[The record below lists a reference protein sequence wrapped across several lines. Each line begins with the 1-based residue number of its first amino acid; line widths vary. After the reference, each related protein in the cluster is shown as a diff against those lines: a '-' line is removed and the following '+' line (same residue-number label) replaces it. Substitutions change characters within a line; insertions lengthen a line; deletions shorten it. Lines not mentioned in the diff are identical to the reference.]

1 MKNTKNYIQ
10 FLHKVIMKKKNSIII
25 PIIIILLMLIM
36 TIVFSQ
42 INLDNNKINI
52 IFYITIAIQLI
63 FTIFFSSLKSINIF
77 KDLSEDGLG
86 LLTFSKPLSR
96 KNIIFGKIIIN
107 IIIGLYWTM
116 TLTLLNILFVSVLNP
131 IWIIKTLYTTFLTI
145 YLSYILFGNIS
156 LLIAYW
162 FNSKIALTLPVL
174 LFSPLAFGGTLISG
188 NTTSVSDNFAFYLNT
203 EHKRNPSGNLVNAEV
218 FYLNNNSDN
227 FYIVP
232 NGMDNKEFREDQK
245 IFLNEA
251 YKIAKNAPKSWQ
263 IYSLLSTPYQM
274 LDIFNYDN
282 ANIFNLFS
290 GTKVN
295 NLEKYL
301 NYNNN
306 ESFIYNYSLKEN
318 SDLDK
323 YKIQEFNEDGTLK
336 RISDNVYLV
345 PGLLKNKSNIPGLE
359 NRNIIYAREKADSF
373 KFLFPEDQ
381 YVYSSSDNLV
391 GEIKWN
397 YLREL
402 LSDKVFVNYVTEF
415 YNDFINTNNNLFDQ
429 RDIKVTLLSKI
440 EQIIND
446 ESSDLNRLETNST
459 VLNSKS
465 LQTKEIKNITEKKIY
480 LSVAILYYAYFNFMN
495 TKNQIIVDSI
505 LINPVDELEYT
516 PSQLSLQI
524 GDFKYSI
531 GGYSQYTPKQE
542 IGDNNKIIIRYELT
556 KSDNYLFQTSN
567 EVFELS
573 RTNVVVEKKLY
584 WLIWIAIIGVLITIN
599 SVLYYK
605 KDYK

>member
-1 MKNTKNYIQ
+1 
-10 FLHKVIMKKKNSIII
+10 
-25 PIIIILLMLIM
+25 MLII

-77 KDLSEDGLG
+77 KDLSEDGLE

-96 KNIIFGKIIIN
+96 KNIIFGKTIVN
-107 IIIGLYWTM
+107 IIIGLYWTTM
-116 TLTLLNILFVSVLNP
+116 ITLLNILLASVLNHM
-131 IWIIKTLYTTFLTI
+131 WIIKTLYTTFLTI
-145 YLSYILFGNIS
+145 YLSYILFGNVS

-162 FNSKIALTLPVL
+162 FNSKIALTLPVV

-203 EHKRNPSGNLVNAEV
+203 EHKKNPSGNLVNAEI
-218 FYLNNNSDN
+218 FYLNNYSDN

-232 NGMDNKEFREDQK
+232 NGMNNKEFRNDQK
-245 IFLNEA
+245 VFLNEA

-263 IYSLLSTPYQM
+263 IYSLLATPYQM
-274 LDIFNYDN
+274 LDTFNYDDVN
-282 ANIFNLFS
+282 VFNLFS
-290 GTKVN
+290 GTKIN
-295 NLEKYL
+295 NLEKYF

-306 ESFIYNYSLKEN
+306 ESFIYNYSLKQN
-318 SDLDK
+318 SDLEK
-323 YKIQEFNEDGTLK
+323 YKVEEFNEDGTLK
-336 RISDNVYLV
+336 GVSNSVYLV
-345 PGLLKNKSNIPGLE
+345 PGLLKNQSNIPGLE

-381 YVYSSSDNLV
+381 YVYSSADNLV
-391 GEIKWN
+391 GEIQWN

-402 LSDKVFVNYVTEF
+402 LSDKVFIDYVTKF
-415 YNDFINTNNNLFDQ
+415 YDEFINTNSNLVDQ

-446 ESSDLNRLETNST
+446 ELSDLNRLETNSI
-459 VLNSKS
+459 VLNPKS

-480 LSVAILYYAYFNFMN
+480 LGIAILYYAYFNFMN
-495 TKNQIIVDSI
+495 TENQQIVDSI

-516 PSQLSLQI
+516 PTQLTLQV
-524 GDFKYSI
+524 GDFKYNI

-573 RTNVVVEKKLY
+573 RTNKVVDKNIY
-584 WLIWIAIIGVLITIN
+584 WLIWIAIISVLITIN